1 MYISKTYLYKNLI
14 FDFIKSCTIVHG
26 KPMEKWIDT
35 VGLKGR
41 AKQPGNWR
49 TNTGSLES

>member
-1 MYISKTYLYKNLI
+1 
-14 FDFIKSCTIVHG
+14 
-26 KPMEKWIDT
+26 MEKWIDT

-49 TNTGSLES
+49 TNTGSLESKKIERENEKECEEEKERE